1 MLHRIA
7 DAIVERAEEIA
18 FLECLDTGQ
27 ALRFMSKTAL
37 RGAENFR
44 YFADLAPAARDGKH
58 LPSDTLMNV
67 TTRVPIGPVGVITPW
82 NTPFMLSTWKI
93 APALAAGCTVVHKP
107 AELSPIT
114 ARLLMEIAEEAGA
127 VSVMVLDKL
136 PSDVRKAGGVARTAS
151 IRIIQEIMDNV
162 TIPVMAKCRIG
173 HVYEANVLAETNV
186 DMVDESEVLT
196 PADEYHHIWKWDYTT
211 PFVNGARSLGEALRR
226 VEEGAAM
233 IRTKGE
239 PGTGNVAEAITHI
252 KKVNDELRAIKSIY
266 DSGDKQDLVRM
277 ARELK
282 VSYQLVEE
290 TAKIGRLPVVNF
302 AAGGIATPADA
313 AYLMSLG
320 CDGIFVGSGIFKA
333 EDAQERARAVVLA
346 TTFWEEPDKVKEA
359 QKMIDER
366 QSLLGLDVKNLELK
380 MQERGGSA

>member
-1 MLHRIA
+1 MIPLSGDIPNSKGEIRESNDPNSISRGTSTLKRGFAHMLKNGVVM
-7 DAIVERAEEIA
+7 DVTTVE
-18 FLECLDTGQ
+18 Q
-27 ALRFMSKTAL
+27 AL
-37 RGAENFR
+37 
-44 YFADLAPAARDGKH
+44 
-58 LPSDTLMNV
+58 
-67 TTRVPIGPVGVITPW
+67 
-82 NTPFMLSTWKI
+82 
-93 APALAAGCTVVHKP
+93 
-107 AELSPIT
+107 
-114 ARLLMEIAEEAGA
+114 IAEEAGA

-136 PSDVRKAGGVARTAS
+136 PSDVRKVGGVARTAS

-173 HVYEANVLAETNV
+173 HVYEANVLAETDV
-186 DMVDESEVLT
+186 DMIDESEVLT

-252 KKVNDELRAIKSIY
+252 KKVNDELRTIKSIY
-266 DSGDKQDLVRM
+266 DSDDKQDLVKM

-282 VSYQLVEE
+282 VSYSLVEE

-320 CDGIFVGSGIFKA
+320 CDGVFVGSGIFKA
-333 EDAQERARAVVLA
+333 EDAKERARAIVLA

-366 QSLLGLDVKNLELK
+366 HSILGLDVKDLELK
-380 MQERGGSA
+380 MQERGGSV

>member
-1 MLHRIA
+1 MLKNGVVM
-7 DAIVERAEEIA
+7 DVTTVE
-18 FLECLDTGQ
+18 Q
-27 ALRFMSKTAL
+27 AL
-37 RGAENFR
+37 
-44 YFADLAPAARDGKH
+44 
-58 LPSDTLMNV
+58 
-67 TTRVPIGPVGVITPW
+67 
-82 NTPFMLSTWKI
+82 
-93 APALAAGCTVVHKP
+93 
-107 AELSPIT
+107 
-114 ARLLMEIAEEAGA
+114 IAEEAGA

-186 DMVDESEVLT
+186 DMIDESEVLT

-282 VSYQLVEE
+282 VSYSLVEE

-333 EDAQERARAVVLA
+333 EDAKERARAVVLA

-366 QSLLGLDVKNLELK
+366 QSILGLDVKDLELK
-380 MQERGGSA
+380 MQERGGSV